1 MNNIIKALSDDKK
14 IRIIVCQISDIV
26 DKIAQIHE
34 LTEQNKKLF
43 SDTAVGTVLLGSDLK
58 SDGTNIS
65 AVLRST
71 SSNLSA
77 VVLFDSEQSI
87 RGYFKNGD
95 NSNDR
100 FATLKSNGSLTVL
113 CDDGK
118 VGLYTSRVP
127 LNSRS
132 MEDSLN
138 EYLHDS
144 QQHEGFLR
152 LSDNNSVGVLIL
164 PVLNSEITYIN
175 DRHNELVSLVTD
187 IFNSEDTEQLQ
198 SLLAQ
203 HGFNIMSQTQP
214 HWSCNCNRDK
224 MQNIVLSLG
233 QEEANNIIAEVGNV
247 EVICPYC
254 KTKYIFDEKQINTL
268 FNSNK
273 C

>member
-1 MNNIIKALSDDKK
+1 MNNIVRALSYDKK
-14 IRIIVCQISDIV
+14 IRIIVCQITDIV
-26 DKIAQIHE
+26 DKISKIHE
-34 LTEQNKKLF
+34 LTGQNKKLF
-43 SDTAVGTVLLGSDLK
+43 SDMAVGTVLLGADLK

-65 AVLRST
+65 AVLRSA

-77 VVLFDSEQSI
+77 VILFDSKQSI
-87 RGYFKNGD
+87 RGYFKNND
-95 NSNDR
+95 DSNDG
-100 FATLKSNGSLTVL
+100 FASLKGNGSLTVL

-118 VGLYTSRVP
+118 IGLYTSTVP

-175 DRHNELVSLVTD
+175 DRRDELVSLITD
-187 IFNSEDTEQLQ
+187 IFNSENSEQLQ
-198 SLLAQ
+198 SLLMQ
-203 HGFNIMSQTQP
+203 HGFNTVSQTQP
-214 HWSCNCNRDK
+214 YWSCNCNRDK

-233 QEEANNIIAEVGNV
+233 REEAYNIIADVGNI
-247 EVICPYC
+247 EVMCPYC
-254 KTKYIFDEKQINTL
+254 KTKYVFDEKQVNEL

-273 C
+273 